1 MVNTYNLHPMRVWMN
16 RKQTTSVPISVDAAG
31 RAGAPATCRSRV
43 RTRDAARGFS
53 LIELLVTVS
62 VAAILA
68 SIALPSFAEL
78 IRTNRLITTADQFNA
93 DLLIA
98 RREAIKRNVR
108 VLVCPAGTTAGRCG
122 SGASAWAGGWMV
134 CYDNDFSGDCDD
146 STSTNP
152 NPIRK
157 HAAIDSSLTLT
168 GPATMARFNANGTQG
183 DAGAAS
189 LTFTVSGTWSG
200 SSSYVG
206 TITATGDVSMVKG

>member
-1 MVNTYNLHPMRVWMN
+1 M
-16 RKQTTSVPISVDAAG
+16 SVPITLDAAG
-31 RAGAPATCRSRV
+31 RKGALATHRLAGTRARRAAP
-43 RTRDAARGFS
+43 GFS
-53 LIELLVTVS
+53 LIELMVTVG
-62 VAAILA
+62 VAAVL
-68 SIALPSFAEL
+68 STIALPSFMEL
-78 IRTNRLITTADQFNA
+78 IRTNRLITAADQFNA

-98 RREAIKRNVR
+98 RREAIKRNTR

-157 HAAIDSSLTLT
+157 HAAIDSSLALT
-168 GPATMARFNANGTQG
+168 GPSSVARFNANGTQG

-189 LTFTVSGTWSG
+189 LTFTVSGTWTG

>member
-1 MVNTYNLHPMRVWMN
+1 M
-16 RKQTTSVPISVDAAG
+16 SVPISIDAAR
-31 RAGAPATCRSRV
+31 RAGAPATCHSRV

-53 LIELLVTVS
+53 LIELLVTVA
-62 VAAILA
+62 VAAVLA
-68 SIALPSFAEL
+68 TIALPSFMEL
-78 IRTNRLITTADQFNA
+78 IRTNRLISAADQFNA
-93 DLLIA
+93 DVLIA
-98 RREAIKRNVR
+98 RREAIKRNSR

-134 CYDNDFSGDCDD
+134 CYDNDFNGDCDD
-146 STSTNP
+146 SPSDGTNP

-189 LTFTVSGTWSG
+189 LTFTVSGTWTG